1 MNRPQFTEQKME
13 VQKKNGPAQGQRVLR
28 DTAATTLGFPSQL
41 LEVSVLAIT
50 CNDRNCWQKG
60 ESWLGKAGKENSCLV
75 LPGGPVVKN
84 QSSSVKDVGSIAG
97 RGTKIPRTT
106 GQLSLHITTKI
117 PHASRKT

>member
-1 MNRPQFTEQKME
+1 ME

-75 LPGGPVVKN
+75 LPGGPVLKN
-84 QSSSVKDVGSIAG
+84 QSSNAKDISSIPG
-97 RGTKIPRTT
+97 WG
-106 GQLSLHITTKI
+106 TKI
-117 PHASRKT
+117 PHATGQQTSCATTTEPVCSGARASQLEKV